1 MLGAALGGAVHS
13 QVVAL
18 VGSLVWMFVVEP
30 LCWVLLGLL
39 DWDGVADY
47 LPAAS
52 LGGVIDS
59 ADEGLP
65 FAGSVG
71 MTLAWIGLV
80 DGARARAHRPS

>member
-1 MLGAALGGAVHS
+1 
-13 QVVAL
+13 
-18 VGSLVWMFVVEP
+18 
-30 LCWVLLGLL
+30 VLLGLL

-52 LGGVIDS
+52 LGGVIDT

-71 MTLAWIGLV
+71 MTLAWVALLTVLALV
-80 DGARARAHRPS
+80 RTGRRDVT